1 MSLPLQGEL
10 DLRLHPVV
18 RPERLF
24 FAVMPDAAAARA
36 IARIGQTLCEADP
49 AAPKPIRQERLH
61 VSTHFVCDWP
71 RLKARRVMAARLA
84 GAAVRLPPFD
94 LALRAAMTF
103 EPFGSRSEAQRPL
116 VLVGEAVGVSELQ
129 AALAA
134 AMGARRPGPKRSGLP
149 HVTLCYGA
157 RPVAQ
162 RPIPPIAWTAREFV
176 LLHSRQDQPHYDV
189 LGRWPLGA

>member
-1 MSLPLQGEL
+1 MSPLQGEL
-10 DLRLHPVV
+10 DLRLRPVA

-36 IARIGQTLCEADP
+36 IVRIGRTLCEADP
-49 AAPKPIRQERLH
+49 AAPKLIRPERLH

-103 EPFGSRSEAQRPL
+103 EPFGSRSQAQRPL
-116 VLVGEAVGVSELQ
+116 VLVGEAAGVRDLQ

-134 AMGARRPGPKRSGLP
+134 AMGGRPPGPKRSGIP

-157 RPVAQ
+157 HPVVQ

-176 LLHSRQDQPHYDV
+176 LLHSRQDRLHYDV
-189 LGRWPLGA
+189 LGRWPLGS